1 MGAKGAASA
10 GSLIERLQRWER
22 AGGIWRVMGRADDGT
37 LVVELETCSG
47 EPMEQFTSGDTGL
60 AAYIGDRDMSD
71 GSLDAGPFF
80 HGTKAEL
87 QPGDLLRPGRESNFG
102 GHDVA
107 NFVYMTATMD
117 AAIWGAELAVGDGT
131 GRIYRVE
138 PSGPFEHDPNLTDTK
153 FRGNRTRS
161 YRSAEPLR
169 VVEEISD
176 WEGHPPE
183 ALQHMLDNVAKLTEQ
198 GVEAINE

>member
-1 MGAKGAASA
+1 MDADGAASTGNA
-10 GSLIERLQRWER
+10 VDRLQRWER
-22 AGGIWRVMGRADDGT
+22 SGGIWRVMGRAADGT
-37 LVVELETCSG
+37 LAVELETCSG
-47 EPMEQFTSGDTGL
+47 EPMEQFTSDDAEL
-60 AAYIGDRDMSD
+60 AAYIGPRTISD

-87 QPGDLLRPGRESNFG
+87 RPRDVLRPGRESNFG
-102 GHDVA
+102 DRDVA

-117 AAIWGAELAVGDGT
+117 AAIWGAELAAGDGP
-131 GRIYRVE
+131 GRVYRVE
-138 PSGPFEHDPNLTDTK
+138 PTGPFEHDPNLTDTK

-161 YRSAEPLR
+161 YRTREPLR
-169 VVEEISD
+169 IIEEVAD

-183 ALQHMLDNVAKLTEQ
+183 VLQHMLDKLTKLTDQ

>member
-1 MGAKGAASA
+1 
-10 GSLIERLQRWER
+10 
-22 AGGIWRVMGRADDGT
+22 
-37 LVVELETCSG
+37 
-47 EPMEQFTSGDTGL
+47 MEQFTSDDPSLTE
-60 AAYIGDRDMSD
+60 YIGERDMSD

-87 QPGDLLRPGRESNFG
+87 HPGDLVGPGRESNFG
-102 GHDVA
+102 AGDVA

-117 AAIWGAELAVGDGT
+117 AAIWGAELAGGDGP

-138 PSGPFEHDPNLTDTK
+138 PTGPFEHDPNLTDTR

-161 YRSAEPLR
+161 YRSRDPLR
-169 VVEEISD
+169 VVEEITD

-183 ALQHMLDNVAKLTEQ
+183 VLQQMRESVARMKDE
-198 GVEAINE
+198 GIEAINE

>member
-1 MGAKGAASA
+1 MSTDV
-10 GSLIERLQRWER
+10 ERLQRWER
-22 AGGIWRVMGRADDGT
+22 SGGIWRVMGRAADGS
-37 LVVELETCSG
+37 LAVELETCAG
-47 EPMEQFTSGDTGL
+47 EPMEQFTSDEPDL

-80 HGTKAEL
+80 HGTKAAL
-87 QPGDLLRPGRESNFG
+87 NPGDLIEPGRESNFG
-102 GHDVA
+102 DRDAA

-117 AAIWGAELAVGDGT
+117 AAIWGAELAFGEGP

-138 PSGPFEHDPNLTDTK
+138 PSGPFEHDPNLTDSK

-161 YRSAEPLR
+161 YRTSAPLR
-169 VVEEISD
+169 VVEEITD

-183 ALQHMLDNVAKLTEQ
+183 VLQEMLDNLAKLDQQ
-198 GVEAINE
+198 GIKAIND

>member
-1 MGAKGAASA
+1 MADGEAASA
-10 GSLIERLQRWER
+10 GDLVERLRRWER
-22 AGGIWRVMGRADDGT
+22 AGGIWRVMGRAPDGM
-37 LVVELETCSG
+37 LAVELETCSG
-47 EPMEQFTSGDTGL
+47 EPMEQFTSADSEL
-60 AAYIGDRDMSD
+60 LAYIGTRDMSD

-87 QPGDLLRPGRESNFG
+87 RPGELLGPGRESNFG
-102 GHDVA
+102 DRDVA

-117 AAIWGAELAVGDGT
+117 AAIWGAELAVGDGP

-138 PSGPFEHDPNLTDTK
+138 PTGPFEHDPNLTDTR

-161 YRSAEPLR
+161 YRARDPLR
-169 VVEEISD
+169 VVEEVTG

-183 ALQHMLDNVAKLTEQ
+183 VLQEMRDSVARMKEE
-198 GVEAINE
+198 GVRAINE

>member
-1 MGAKGAASA
+1 MGN
-10 GSLIERLQRWER
+10 LVERLQRWER
-22 AGGIWRVMGRADDGT
+22 SGGIWRVMGRTPEGT
-37 LVVELETCSG
+37 MAVELETCSG
-47 EPMEQFTSGDTGL
+47 EPMEQFTSDDAEL
-60 AAYIGDRDMSD
+60 AAYIGDRTMND

-87 QPGDLLRPGRESNFG
+87 HPGAFLRPGRESNFG
-102 GHDVA
+102 GRDLA

-117 AAIWGAELAVGDGT
+117 AAIWGAELAAGDGP
-131 GRIYRVE
+131 GRVYRVE
-138 PSGPFEHDPNLTDTK
+138 PTGPFEHDPNLTDTK

-161 YRSAEPLR
+161 YRTREPLR
-169 VVEEISD
+169 IVEEVTD

-183 ALQHMLDNVAKLTEQ
+183 VLQHMLDNLVKLSDQ

>member
-1 MGAKGAASA
+1 MDNFVA
-10 GSLIERLQRWER
+10 RLQRWER
-22 AGGIWRVMGRADDGT
+22 SGGIWRVMGRAPDGT
-37 LVVELETCSG
+37 LAVELETCSG
-47 EPMEQFTSGDTGL
+47 EPMEQFTSDDAEL
-60 AAYIGDRDMSD
+60 AAYVGDRDMSD

-87 QPGDLLRPGRESNFG
+87 HPGDLLHPGRASNFG
-102 GHDVA
+102 DRDVA
-107 NFVYMTATMD
+107 NFVYMTATLD

-138 PSGPFEHDPNLTDTK
+138 PTGPFEHDPNLTDTR

-161 YRSAEPLR
+161 YRSRDPLR
-169 VVEEISD
+169 IIEEVVG

-183 ALQHMLDNVAKLTEQ
+183 VLQEMLDNVARMSAE
-198 GVEAINE
+198 GIEAIND

>member
-1 MGAKGAASA
+1 MSTDV
-10 GSLIERLQRWER
+10 ERLQRWER
-22 AGGIWRVMGRADDGT
+22 SGGIWRVMGRSPDGR
-37 LVVELETCSG
+37 LAVELETCAG
-47 EPMEQFTSGDTGL
+47 EPMEQFTSEDPEL

-80 HGTKAEL
+80 HGTKAAL
-87 QPGDLLRPGRESNFG
+87 SPGDLIEPGRESNFG
-102 GHDVA
+102 HRDVA

-117 AAIWGAELAVGDGT
+117 AAIWGAELAVGDGP

-138 PSGPFEHDPNLTDTK
+138 PTGSFEHDPNLTDSK

-161 YRSAEPLR
+161 YRTSAPR
-169 VVEEISD
+169 VVEEVTD

-183 ALQHMLDNVAKLTEQ
+183 VLQEMLDNLAKLDQQ
-198 GVEAINE
+198 GITAIND

>member
-1 MGAKGAASA
+1 MSTDPDDNPV
-10 GSLIERLQRWER
+10 ERLRRWER
-22 AGGIWRVMGRADDGT
+22 AGGIWRVVGRSADGAIA
-37 LVVELETCSG
+37 VELETCAG
-47 EPMEQFTSGDTGL
+47 EPMEQFTSGDPDLVG
-60 AAYIGDRDMSD
+60 YVGGRDMSD

-87 QPGDLLRPGRESNFG
+87 KPGDLLGPGRESNFG
-102 GHDVA
+102 HGDVA

-117 AAIWGAELAVGDGT
+117 AAIWGAELAVGEGR

-138 PSGPFEHDPNLTDTK
+138 PTGPYEHDPNLTDTR

-161 YRSAEPLR
+161 YRSRGPLR
-169 VVEEISD
+169 IVEEVTE

-183 ALQHMLDNVAKLTEQ
+183 VLQQMLDNVARMKDE
-198 GVEAINE
+198 GIEAIND

>member
-1 MGAKGAASA
+1 MDDFAASEHA
-10 GSLIERLQRWER
+10 PVERLRRWET
-22 AGGIWRVMGRADDGT
+22 AGGIWRVMGRSPDGAVAIT
-37 LVVELETCSG
+37 LETCSG
-47 EPMEQFTSGDTGL
+47 EPMESLTSSDPEL
-60 AAYIGDRDMSD
+60 VQYIGDRDMND

-87 QPGDLLRPGRESNFG
+87 EPGELLAPGRASNFG
-102 GHDVA
+102 AGTVA

-117 AAIWGAELAVGDGT
+117 AAIWGAELAVGDGP

-138 PSGPFEHDPNLTDTK
+138 PTGPFEHDPNLTDTR

-161 YRSAEPLR
+161 YRTREPLR
-169 VVEEISD
+169 IVEEVRD

-183 ALQHMLDNVAKLTEQ
+183 VLQHMLDSLAQLKEQ
-198 GVEAINE
+198 GVEAIND

>member
-1 MGAKGAASA
+1 
-10 GSLIERLQRWER
+10 
-22 AGGIWRVMGRADDGT
+22 MGRSPDGP
-37 LVVELETCSG
+37 LAVELETCAG
-47 EPMEQFTSGDTGL
+47 EPMEQFTSDDPEL

-80 HGTKAEL
+80 HGTKAAL
-87 QPGDLLRPGRESNFG
+87 SPGDLIEAGRESNFG
-102 GHDVA
+102 DRDVA

-117 AAIWGAELAVGDGT
+117 AAIWGAELAVGDGS

-138 PSGPFEHDPNLTDTK
+138 PTGSFEHDPNLTDSK

-161 YRSAEPLR
+161 YRTVAPLR
-169 VVEEISD
+169 VVEEVID

-183 ALQHMLDNVAKLTEQ
+183 VLQQMLDNLAKLDQQ
-198 GVEAINE
+198 GIKAIND

>member
-1 MGAKGAASA
+1 MSTDV
-10 GSLIERLQRWER
+10 ERLRRWER
-22 AGGIWRVMGRADDGT
+22 SGGIWRVMGRSPDGR
-37 LVVELETCSG
+37 LAVELETCAG
-47 EPMEQFTSGDTGL
+47 EPMEQFTSEDPQL

-80 HGTKAEL
+80 HGTKAAL
-87 QPGDLLRPGRESNFG
+87 SPGDLIEPGRESNFG
-102 GHDVA
+102 HRDVA

-117 AAIWGAELAVGDGT
+117 AAIWGAELAVGDGP

-138 PSGPFEHDPNLTDTK
+138 PTGSFEHDPNLTDSK

-161 YRSAEPLR
+161 YRTSAPLR
-169 VVEEISD
+169 VVEEVTD

-183 ALQHMLDNVAKLTEQ
+183 VLQEMLDNLAKLDQQ
-198 GVEAINE
+198 GIAAIND

>member
-1 MGAKGAASA
+1 
-10 GSLIERLQRWER
+10 
-22 AGGIWRVMGRADDGT
+22 MGRAPDGEIA
-37 LVVELETCSG
+37 VELETCSG
-47 EPMEQFTSGDTGL
+47 EPMEQFTSDDPDL

-87 QPGDLLRPGRESNFG
+87 HPGDLLRPGRESNFG
-102 GHDVA
+102 DRDVA

-117 AAIWGAELAVGDGT
+117 AAIWGAELAVGEGP
-131 GRIYRVE
+131 GRVYRVE
-138 PSGPFEHDPNLTDTK
+138 PTGLFEHDPNLTDTR

-161 YRSAEPLR
+161 YRSRDPLR
-169 VVEEISD
+169 VIDEVTD

-183 ALQHMLDNVAKLTEQ
+183 VLQQMLDNVAKMDEQ
-198 GVEAINE
+198 GIRAINE